1 MTQDKMR
8 KLITAGVVAAT
19 ALLVILLSVL
29 VYQWIKIGVYN
40 KRIEET
46 ENSIAY
52 WEEQNQTPE
61 NDLEYYTSDY
71 YKWFEAI
78 KLKDIEENK

>member
-52 WEEQNQTPE
+52 WEEQNQTAE

-71 YKWFEAI
+71 YKKLEAI
-78 KLKDIEENK
+78 KLKVIEENK

>member
-52 WEEQNQTPE
+52 WEEQNQTAE

-71 YKWFEAI
+71 
-78 KLKDIEENK
+78 